1 MSEILVVDDE
11 PGIRELMREILEEE
25 GYEVRM
31 AENGSAARTALDAKT
46 PDLVLL
52 DIWMPDVDGVTLLKE
67 WKTQGRLTMPV
78 VMMSGHG
85 TVHTAVEATRL
96 GAFDYLEKPVSYKHL
111 LETVKKAMDS
121 RRARPTTSGNL
132 DQLGQG
138 ESIRRLTQRLNLAI
152 GAGLPVVL
160 QTHPGTG
167 EEIIVRYLTPPD
179 TPNLRVD
186 KPSLLADRPADL
198 LAEAKGG
205 LIFIPDLST
214 LSSMQQKGLVL
225 LIARRTEFA
234 VRVVVASPTPLAQ
247 LLAQAR
253 LSQELHDQLIHAVVE
268 LPTLQSR
275 PEDIPALASQILED
289 AFVRLLIPPRRFN
302 DAALAALSNYTW
314 PGNLAELEALAGRLA
329 LEPGSGEIEAS
340 TVEAMLGI
348 ENVAASPLGIDLM
361 LHLPLKDAR
370 DAFEKAYLEALLGQC
385 GWAMSKTAERAGLDR
400 TNLYRKVKQLGIEAP
415 GREKEPAGE

>member
-31 AENGSAARTALDAKT
+31 AENGAAARAALDAKI

-67 WKTQGRLTMPV
+67 WKSQGRLTMPV

-111 LETVKKAMDS
+111 LETVKKAMES

-132 DQLGQG
+132 DQLGQS
-138 ESIRRLTQRLNLAI
+138 EVIRRLTQRLNLAI
-152 GAGLPVVL
+152 SAGLPVLL
-160 QTHPGTG
+160 QTHSGAG
-167 EEIIVRYLTPPD
+167 EEFIVQYLTPPD
-179 TPNLRVD
+179 APLVRVD
-186 KPSLLADRPADL
+186 QPSLLADRPADL
-198 LAEAKGG
+198 LANGKGG
-205 LIFIPDLST
+205 LIFVPDLST

-225 LIARRTEFA
+225 LIARRSEFA
-234 VRVVVASPTPLAQ
+234 SRVVIASPQPLQQ
-247 LLAQAR
+247 LLAQGR
-253 LSQELHDQLIHAVVE
+253 LTQELHDQLIHAVVE

-275 PEDIPALASQILED
+275 PEDIPALAARILED
-289 AFVRLLIPPRRFN
+289 AFVRLLIPPRRFT
-302 DAALAALSNYTW
+302 DAALASLTGHDW
-314 PGNLAELEALAGRLA
+314 PGNLAEMEALAGRLA
-329 LEPGSGEIEAS
+329 LEPGEGPIEAS
-340 TVEAMLGI
+340 TVESMLGI
-348 ENVAASPLGIDLM
+348 KSEAASPVGIGLM
-361 LHLPLKDAR
+361 LNLPLKDAR
-370 DAFEKAYLEALLGQC
+370 DAFEKAYLEALLAQC

-400 TNLYRKVKQLGIEAP
+400 TNLYRKVKQLGIETP
-415 GREKEPAGE
+415 GREKD